1 MHLIPYPSYFGLHDV
16 GGFVS
21 VQWLLDRAS
30 ILFPGLDLDPATIV
44 AGVTIGA
51 AVSVECGP
59 VGGMAAGLFVA
70 VHFRPSRRHA
80 WVWPQT
86 PGARLLALLMRPFLR
101 SLTPVKVEEL
111 GADLAELDSR
121 WERAIYLVD
130 FICHLPELGWAAR
143 GGGGTAP

>member
-1 MHLIPYPSYFGLHDV
+1 MSL
-16 GGFVS
+16 
-21 VQWLLDRAS
+21 QWLLDRAG
-30 ILFPGLDLDPATIV
+30 ILLPGLDIDPATIV

-59 VGGMAAGLFVA
+59 LGGVAAGLFVA
-70 VHFRPSRRHA
+70 VQLRPSRRRA
-80 WVWPQT
+80 WVWPRT
-86 PGARLLALLMRPFLR
+86 PGAWLLELLMRPFLR

-121 WERAIYLVD
+121 WERAIYVID
-130 FICHLPELGWAAR
+130 FICHVPAMGWAAR